1 LKENKHQGK
10 FHLLAIFLIPGFL
23 ASLFLAESWIVPLVY
38 FIVALVIVYFIFR
51 KKK

>member
-23 ASLFLAESWIVPLVY
+23 AALFLAENWIVPSIY

-51 KKK
+51 KK